1 MAVLKVPAL
10 MPDALLVNCCHQ
22 IHVAGP
28 WPFALLF
35 QLYQCVRT
43 LAGGILSVGFPQKK
57 HVFVRCP
64 HCHRTR
70 TLSKMQTMAYKKATT
85 PCMPDNNEPAE
96 TDENSDKDQP
106 QSFEIPIE
114 GFATWVS
121 FRGAKTRTRV
131 LCKAIDNA
139 NSASDGTVIHRV
151 EHACHGLERCVG
163 VVNAGGAQ
171 GLLTAST
178 VVGFVNT
185 VQAWA

>member
-1 MAVLKVPAL
+1 M
-10 MPDALLVNCCHQ
+10 
-22 IHVAGP
+22 AGP

-35 QLYQCVRT
+35 QLFQCVRT
-43 LAGGILSVGFPQKK
+43 LAGVVLNVGFLQES
-57 HVFVRCP
+57 VSVRCP
-64 HCHRTR
+64 HCRIT
-70 TLSKMQTMAYKKATT
+70 TWKLITMQAIAYCKGKCKTT
-85 PCMPDNNEPAE
+85 TQCMPDNSGLDE
-96 TDENSDKDQP
+96 TDADSDKDQP
-106 QSFEIPIE
+106 QPFEIPIA

-121 FRGAKTRTRV
+121 FRDAKTRTRV
-131 LCKAIDNA
+131 LRKAIIHA
-139 NSASDGTVIHRV
+139 TSATDGTVIHRV